1 MYYYHEYSPDI
12 RLSHWVKT
20 YWVASGF
27 LSNEVTSKI
36 LPDGCVDIIF
46 LFDKSKSTFYTKIA
60 GTMTLFT
67 EISHPQSMEMFGI
80 RFQPTG
86 ITAFTR
92 VPIKEFTDRDVELPL
107 VDTLFDK
114 SFYETLPEKQSV
126 EEMIRHTDNYLI
138 NCIPYLYYSEKQ
150 IIRAVDLIY
159 LAKGQLP
166 LAAVA
171 SDVCLCQR
179 HFERKFKSAVGISPK
194 MFAKVFRFKHALR
207 CLKNYPHKDLLTVA
221 IECGYYDH
229 SHLIKDFKTLS
240 GDAPTELR
248 Q

>member
-1 MYYYHEYSPDI
+1 VE
-12 RLSHWVKT
+12 T
-20 YWVASGF
+20 YWTASG
-27 LSNEVTSKI
+27 LLNNEDTSKI

-46 LFDKSKSTFYTKIA
+46 MFDKTKGTVYAGII
-60 GTMTLFT
+60 GTMTTFFELAY
-67 EISHPQSMEMFGI
+67 PQSIQMFGI
-80 RFQPTG
+80 RFRPAG

-92 VPIKEFTDRDVELPL
+92 VPVEEFTDTNVELAL
-107 VDTLFDK
+107 VETLFDK
-114 SFYETLPEKQSV
+114 FFCEILAEKQSIAEIV
-126 EEMIRHTDNYLI
+126 AHTDNYLI
-138 NCIPYLYYSEKQ
+138 NLLSCLYHSDTR
-150 IIRAVDLIY
+150 IIHAVDLIY

-194 MFAKVFRFKHALR
+194 MFAKIFRFKHALR

-229 SHLIKDFKTLS
+229 AHLIKDFKTLS
-240 GDAPTELR
+240 GDAPTDLR